1 MRGSLVE
8 WDGGSITP
16 MLGGMVFI
24 VLTMVALA
32 TEVAG
37 LHSAFLEVAAVADA
51 AAEAGAALV
60 DPASI
65 HSGEVRLDQH
75 RASLES
81 ARLVEAV
88 APAADYAVEVAALE
102 VCVDVRVARP
112 MGVLTVIGIDS
123 FTVAASSC
131 AGPATG

>member
-1 MRGSLVE
+1 MRRPWVAG
-8 WDGGSITP
+8 DGGSITP
-16 MLGGMVFI
+16 MLGGLVFI

-60 DPASI
+60 DPASV
-65 HSGEVRLDQH
+65 HSGEVRLDRH

-81 ARLVEAV
+81 ARVVEAI
-88 APAADYAVEVAALE
+88 APAADYTVEVTALE

-112 MGVLTVIGIDS
+112 MGVLTMIGVDS
-123 FTVAASSC
+123 FTVVASSC
-131 AGPATG
+131 AGPMTG